1 MRLKHKNVKEKFTT
15 TFTPDFIGW
24 LDPKITYNPSYSWDL
39 AAQNDSLSLSNI
51 NVTAPFKATM
61 NITPKEIVQLFYTPE
76 SKSGSS
82 SRSSSRSRGR
92 KSSSSK
98 KSSKIYE
105 FKNPVMKYFLGKL
118 HSVFSIATKLKL
130 TYDHSEAHKLNNIL
144 ASDSPDYFYRLGF
157 SDSPSNLTYN
167 NDAGTYSFTH
177 KQDDKFTA
185 STSLNITSKLQ
196 ISKIEYKN
204 NISRTTSSTS
214 TPQLSVNSSES
225 FLPLGIN
232 GDDGFPFVNWNI
244 NWSGFEKWWILDQY
258 FKTISFSHSYS
269 SERSA
274 TENGGELISWGYTQS
289 LSPLFG
295 LSMKTKGK
303 NKWSFNCT
311 VSHTET
317 INNTRTGTPTTRT
330 YNNKINSSIS
340 HNRTGGLNIPLFFFR
355 DFYISNDMNF
365 DLNLSW
371 NQDYKLID
379 PGNATSIDDFNE
391 DERSYSLD
399 LKPNVTYSFTRWV
412 NGNFYF
418 VYKVSENKN
427 TGRTAEQD
435 FGFKVNIRIQG

>member
-1 MRLKHKNVKEKFTT
+1 MIIKLYIFICLLINTT
-15 TFTPDFIGW
+15 LIY
-24 LDPKITYNPSYSWDL
+24 LTY
-39 AAQNDSLSLSNI
+39 
-51 NVTAPFKATM
+51 
-61 NITPKEIVQLFYTPE
+61 
-76 SKSGSS
+76 
-82 SRSSSRSRGR
+82 
-92 KSSSSK
+92 K
-98 KSSKIYE
+98 KSSI
-105 FKNPVMKYFLGKL
+105 LGPKG
-118 HSVFSIATKLKL
+118 
-130 TYDHSEAHKLNNIL
+130 
-144 ASDSPDYFYRLGF
+144 PRG
-157 SDSPSNLTYN
+157 
-167 NDAGTYSFTH
+167 
-177 KQDDKFTA
+177 DK
-185 STSLNITSKLQ
+185 
-196 ISKIEYKN
+196 
-204 NISRTTSSTS
+204 
-214 TPQLSVNSSES
+214 
-225 FLPLGIN
+225 GIN

-244 NWSGFEKWWILDQY
+244 NWSGFEKWWILEQY
-258 FKTISFSHSYS
+258 FKTISLSHSYS

-289 LSPLFG
+289 LSPLLG
-295 LSMKTKGK
+295 LNMKTKGK